1 MRSGKIEKIWNIL
14 GSVPDPEIP
23 VISVV
28 ELGVIRNVEY
38 IENEYIISVTPT
50 YSGCPA
56 VKTFQ
61 DDIKT
66 QLKKNDIDNFKI
78 DIVYK
83 PAWTTD
89 WMTKETKEKLKKFG
103 IAPPEKIIE
112 CPQCNSKK
120 IELISEF
127 GATACKS
134 MHKCTECLEPFE
146 HFKCI

>member
-1 MRSGKIEKIWNIL
+1 MQNGKINKIWNIL

-23 VISVV
+23 IISVV
-28 ELGVIRNVEY
+28 ELGVIRGVEF
-38 IENEYIISVTPT
+38 IENEYVISVTPT

-66 QLKKNDIDNFKI
+66 QLKVNNINNFKI

-89 WMTKETKEKLKKFG
+89 WMTEETKEKLKRYG
-103 IAPPEKIIE
+103 ISPPNKTIQ
-112 CPQCNSKK
+112 CPQCNSTN
-120 IELISEF
+120 IDLISEF

-134 MHKCTECLEPFE
+134 MHKLSLI
-146 HFKCI
+146 HI

>member
-83 PAWTTD
+83 PR
-89 WMTKETKEKLKKFG
+89 
-103 IAPPEKIIE
+103 
-112 CPQCNSKK
+112 
-120 IELISEF
+120 
-127 GATACKS
+127 
-134 MHKCTECLEPFE
+134 
-146 HFKCI
+146 

>member
-89 WMTKETKEKLKKFG
+89 WMTKETKQKLKKYG

-120 IELISEF
+120 IEIISEF

>member
-1 MRSGKIEKIWNIL
+1 MRSGKIDKIWNIL

-66 QLKKNDIDNFKI
+66 QLKKNNIDNFKI

-89 WMTKETKEKLKKFG
+89 WMTKETKQKLKKYG

>member
-1 MRSGKIEKIWNIL
+1 MRSGKIDKIWNIL

-89 WMTKETKEKLKKFG
+89 WMTKETKEKLKKYG

>member
-28 ELGVIRNVEY
+28 EIGVIRNVEY

-66 QLKKNDIDNFKI
+66 QLKKNDINNFKI

-89 WMTKETKEKLKKFG
+89 WMTKETKQKLKKYG

>member
-38 IENEYIISVTPT
+38 IENEYVISVTPT

-66 QLKKNDIDNFKI
+66 QLKKNDINNFKI

-89 WMTKETKEKLKKFG
+89 WMTKETKEKLKKYG

>member
-1 MRSGKIEKIWNIL
+1 MRSGKIDKIWNIL

-38 IENEYIISVTPT
+38 IENKYIISVTPT

-89 WMTKETKEKLKKFG
+89 WMTKETKQKLKKYG

>member
-1 MRSGKIEKIWNIL
+1 MRSGKIDKIWNIL

-38 IENEYIISVTPT
+38 IENEYVISVTPT

-89 WMTKETKEKLKKFG
+89 WMTKETKQKLKKYG

>member
-38 IENEYIISVTPT
+38 IKNVYVISVTPT

-89 WMTKETKEKLKKFG
+89 WMTKETKQKLKKYG

>member
-1 MRSGKIEKIWNIL
+1 MRSGKIDKIWNIL

-89 WMTKETKEKLKKFG
+89 WMSKETKQKLKKYG

>member
-78 DIVYK
+78 DIIYK

-89 WMTKETKEKLKKFG
+89 WMTKETKQKLKKYG

>member
-1 MRSGKIEKIWNIL
+1 MRSGKIDKIWNIL

-89 WMTKETKEKLKKFG
+89 WMTKETKQKLKKYG

-112 CPQCNSKK
+112 CPNCNSKK

>member
-1 MRSGKIEKIWNIL
+1 MDQLDLKMLDLKIGVDNSQLKEWDIIVNDTLKKAKLNRPEDGFMMTGSKNGIHTELLGKILSEMQYMQVMMRSGKIEKIWNIL

-61 DDIKT
+61 DDIRYN
-66 QLKKNDIDNFKI
+66 LKKII
-78 DIVYK
+78 LI
-83 PAWTTD
+83 T
-89 WMTKETKEKLKKFG
+89 LK
-103 IAPPEKIIE
+103 
-112 CPQCNSKK
+112 
-120 IELISEF
+120 
-127 GATACKS
+127 
-134 MHKCTECLEPFE
+134 
-146 HFKCI
+146 

>member
-38 IENEYIISVTPT
+38 IENEYVISVTPT

-89 WMTKETKEKLKKFG
+89 WMTKETKEKLKKYG

>member
-38 IENEYIISVTPT
+38 IKNEYVISVTPT

-89 WMTKETKEKLKKFG
+89 WMTKETKEKLKKYG

>member
-1 MRSGKIEKIWNIL
+1 MRSGKIDKIWNIL

-89 WMTKETKEKLKKFG
+89 WMTKETKQKLKKYG

-134 MHKCTECLEPFE
+134 MHKCTDCLEPFE

>member
-1 MRSGKIEKIWNIL
+1 MQNGKIDKIWQIL

-28 ELGVIRNVEY
+28 ELGVIRNVQL
-38 IENEYIISVTPT
+38 IKNEYVISVTPT

-61 DDIKT
+61 DDIKE
-66 QLKKNDIDNFKI
+66 QLKINNINNFKI
-78 DIVYK
+78 EIVYK

-89 WMTKETKEKLKKFG
+89 WTTQETKEKLRDYGIKKKKKN
-103 IAPPEKIIE
+103 AS
-112 CPQCNSKK
+112 CPQCKSKE

-134 MHKCTECLEPFE
+134 MYKCNDCLEPFE

>member
-1 MRSGKIEKIWNIL
+1 MRSGKIDKIWNIL

-38 IENEYIISVTPT
+38 IENEYVISVTPT

-89 WMTKETKEKLKKFG
+89 WMTKETKQKLKKYG

-134 MHKCTECLEPFE
+134 MHKCTECLEPFD

>member
-38 IENEYIISVTPT
+38 IKNEYVISVTPT

-89 WMTKETKEKLKKFG
+89 WMTKETKEKLKKYG

-112 CPQCNSKK
+112 CPQCNSKE

>member
-38 IENEYIISVTPT
+38 IENEYVISVTPT

-89 WMTKETKEKLKKFG
+89 WMTKETKQKLKKYG

>member
-1 MRSGKIEKIWNIL
+1 MRSGKIDKIWNIL

-38 IENEYIISVTPT
+38 IENEYVISVTPT

-89 WMTKETKEKLKKFG
+89 WMTKETKEKLKKYG

>member
-1 MRSGKIEKIWNIL
+1 MQNGKIDKIWKIL

-28 ELGVIRNVEY
+28 ELGVIRDVQL
-38 IENEYIISVTPT
+38 IKNEYVISVTPT

-61 DDIKT
+61 DDIKE
-66 QLKKNDIDNFKI
+66 QLKINNINNFKI
-78 DIVYK
+78 EIVYK

-89 WMTKETKEKLKKFG
+89 WMTKETKEKLRDYG
-103 IAPPEKIIE
+103 ISPPEKNAS
-112 CPQCNSKK
+112 CPQCNSKE

-134 MHKCTECLEPFE
+134 MYKCNDCLEPFE